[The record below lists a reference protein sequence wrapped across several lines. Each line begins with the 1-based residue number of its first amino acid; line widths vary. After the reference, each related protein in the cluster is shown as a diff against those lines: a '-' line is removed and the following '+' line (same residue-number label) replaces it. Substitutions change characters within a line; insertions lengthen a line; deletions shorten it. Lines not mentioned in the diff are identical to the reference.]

1 MTNPLNP
8 ADDHKSIYLD
18 AMSEHLTKYEGEIVT
33 ETIVAVFAADRFG
46 WRDDATRAAI
56 ARNLRDIPPDTDTPD
71 AITRVICAV
80 YDERGF
86 PHDPGAVRQAV
97 GRHLQELGQ
106 TDD

>member
-1 MTNPLNP
+1 
-8 ADDHKSIYLD
+8 
-18 AMSEHLTKYEGEIVT
+18 MSKHLLTKYEGEIVT
-33 ETIVAVFAADRFG
+33 DTIVAEFAADRFG

-86 PHDPGAVRQAV
+86 PLHHPGAVRQAV